1 MGTMQKS
8 FKDHLTESVSASEF
22 GKASNLIAKY
32 LAKKLKLK
40 LFAHPSVEKY
50 MGKKGQRFGIRFYIP
65 KGAKSLRFNWKNAG
79 SVSSMNLDSIDYWD
93 GKNKTPLNIQFDDQ
107 VSLVRALPAFANF
120 INTGAKSK
128 TLYVEPEAV
137 PIRENLDA
145 SLPVQVL
152 DYMKKNPE
160 HSATDIGNKFTN
172 AGYRIHRELRNRYP
186 GAFSKSGRKFV
197 WSGGNDLDKDIKG
210 SSADILSSI
219 GAVRG
224 SLSRGSSKEVYEVD
238 PEVQAVEANADRL
251 VFEKQLEDYAN
262 LLKMMYSGAS
272 NALFVAGRG
281 GIGKTFTAEK
291 ELDAL
296 GLVDNRDYFKNTGS
310 ISAAG
315 LYRLLF
321 KYRNRIVFFD
331 DSDNVF
337 ADQESRNILKAATDT
352 KKIRKL
358 VYSKRGSD
366 VVDPEEYTDE
376 EMEDQNL
383 VPRYF
388 EFTGK
393 IIFISNLKPDKLDPD
408 GALRT
413 RAFMVNID
421 PTEEEIYD
429 FMEKI
434 VDKMPLDDGMELDSK
449 DRKYVVTLLRQGK
462 SSQSANLRKLSRG
475 LNMYAGSL
483 KAGVNV
489 SKAEME
495 RMISMYA

>member
-1 MGTMQKS
+1 MGKMQK
-8 FKDHLTESVSASEF
+8 FKDYLSESISVSEF
-22 GKASNLIAKY
+22 GRASTLIAKY
-32 LAKKLKLK
+32 LSKKLKLK

-50 MGKKGQRFGIRFYIP
+50 TGKAGQRFGIRFYVP
-65 KGAKSLRFNWKNAG
+65 KGNRCFRFNWKSAG
-79 SVSSMNLDSIDYWD
+79 AVSSVNLDSIDYWD
-93 GKNKTPLNIQFDDQ
+93 GKNKAPLNIQFDTQ
-107 VSLVRALPAFANF
+107 VSLVRALPAFTDF
-120 INTGAKSK
+120 VKTGAKSK
-128 TLYVEPEAV
+128 TLYIEPEAEA
-137 PIRENLDA
+137 IRESVDE
-145 SLPVQVL
+145 SLPIQIL
-152 DYMKKNPE
+152 NYMKKKSE
-160 HSATDIGNKFTN
+160 HSATEIGNKFTN
-172 AGYRIHRELRNRYP
+172 AGYRVHRELRNRYP
-186 GAFSKSGRKFV
+186 DAFDKSGRKYV
-197 WSGGNDLDKDIKG
+197 WTGGDTLDKDIKG

-219 GAVRG
+219 GAVRA
-224 SLSRGSSKEVYEVD
+224 SVSRGSGNEMISVD
-238 PEVQAVEANADRL
+238 PEVEAVEANADRL

-262 LLKMMYSGAS
+262 LLKMMHSGAS

-296 GLVDNRDYFKNTGS
+296 GLVDNKDYFKNTGS

-321 KYRNRIVFFD
+321 KYRNQIVFFD

-366 VVDPEEYTDE
+366 VVEPDQYTDE
-376 EMEDQNL
+376 EMEDQGL
-383 VPRYF
+383 IPRYF

-413 RAFMVNID
+413 RAFLVNID
-421 PTEEEIYD
+421 PTEEEVYD

-434 VDKMPLDDGMELDSK
+434 VDNIPLDDGMYLDSK
-449 DRKYVVTLLRQGK
+449 DRKYVVKLLREGK
-462 SSQSANLRKLSRG
+462 SKQSANLRKLSRG

-483 KAGVNV
+483 KAGVSV
-489 SKAEME
+489 SQSEME

>member
-1 MGTMQKS
+1 MGTMHKS

-93 GKNKTPLNIQFDDQ
+93 GKTSAPLNIQFDDQ

-224 SLSRGSSKEVYEVD
+224 SLSRGTS
-238 PEVQAVEANADRL
+238 
-251 VFEKQLEDYAN
+251 
-262 LLKMMYSGAS
+262 
-272 NALFVAGRG
+272 
-281 GIGKTFTAEK
+281 
-291 ELDAL
+291 
-296 GLVDNRDYFKNTGS
+296 
-310 ISAAG
+310 
-315 LYRLLF
+315 
-321 KYRNRIVFFD
+321 
-331 DSDNVF
+331 
-337 ADQESRNILKAATDT
+337 
-352 KKIRKL
+352 
-358 VYSKRGSD
+358 
-366 VVDPEEYTDE
+366 
-376 EMEDQNL
+376 
-383 VPRYF
+383 
-388 EFTGK
+388 
-393 IIFISNLKPDKLDPD
+393 
-408 GALRT
+408 
-413 RAFMVNID
+413 
-421 PTEEEIYD
+421 
-429 FMEKI
+429 
-434 VDKMPLDDGMELDSK
+434 
-449 DRKYVVTLLRQGK
+449 
-462 SSQSANLRKLSRG
+462 SRG
-475 LNMYAGSL
+475 KCRSSGL
-483 KAGVNV
+483 
-489 SKAEME
+489 
-495 RMISMYA
+495 

>member
-1 MGTMQKS
+1 MGKMQKS
-8 FKDHLTESVSASEF
+8 FKEYISESISASQVQP
-22 GKASNLIAKY
+22 ASLLIAKY
-32 LAKKLKLK
+32 LSRKLKLE
-40 LFAHPSVEKY
+40 LFQYPGIEHFVSSS
-50 MGKKGQRFGIRFYIP
+50 MKGYGIRFYSS
-65 KGAKSLRFNWKNAG
+65 KGAKSFRFNWTSPGA
-79 SVSSMNLDSIDYWD
+79 VSSTNLDSISYWD
-93 GKNKTPLNIQFDDQ
+93 GKKPNPINIKFDTT
-107 VSLVRALPAFANF
+107 VSLVQALPMLVDFLK
-120 INTGAKSK
+120 TGAKSK
-128 TLYVEPEAV
+128 ILYSQPEEV
-137 PIRENLDA
+137 SMNESITEGI
-145 SLPVQVL
+145 PVQIL
-152 DYMKKNPE
+152 QYIKKKDS
-160 HSATDIGNKFTN
+160 HTATEIGNKFTN

-186 GAFSKSGRKFV
+186 GAFTKQGRAYI
-197 WSGGNDLDKDIKG
+197 WTAGDTLDNDIKK

-219 GAVRG
+219 GAVRATVSAG
-224 SLSRGSSKEVYEVD
+224 SREMYDTD
-238 PEVQAVEANADRL
+238 PKVEAIEANADRL

-296 GLVDNRDYFKNTGS
+296 GLVDNKDYFKNTGS

-321 KYRNRIVFFD
+321 KYRNQIVFFD

-366 VVDPEEYTDE
+366 VVEPDQYTDE
-376 EMEDQNL
+376 EMEDQGL
-383 VPRYF
+383 IPRYF

-413 RAFMVNID
+413 RAFLVNID

-434 VDKMPLDDGMELDSK
+434 VDNIPLDDGLSLDSR
-449 DRKYVVTLLRQGK
+449 DRKYVVSLLRSGTSK
-462 SSQSANLRKLSRG
+462 QSANLRKLSRG